1 MRVHWLALSLS
12 SLHSG
17 TGSYA
22 AVQPHG
28 FSDTCILRHRQ
39 SLTHKLIDL
48 WFVVRVENSCC
59 RLIKYSR
66 RFNAKY
72 WKTLSGRR
80 VKFLKTCLSR
90 GSRPVQ
96 EDLHLAMINVSSGP
110 GGGLEGCQ
118 AHGVKFTLGL
128 ALWISYISLRPWFFQ
143 GVQQSCSAWTGRS
156 KSSPTWAEALQHIGR
171 AGWSPRCSFTS
182 PYLRGQ
188 MESLF
193 LQGCQFGTFHQLC
206 KGCKDL
212 EIINC
217 KGKNFISGFCWL
229 TTQAIYDATRSW
241 GWDYFYVTPYAAAWQ
256 LSDCV
261 GSDWTGLMPC
271 GFAL

>member
-1 MRVHWLALSLS
+1 MLMLKLSFTEAYAHQCSQVFIKMDSHVLRITQICLHYPSGNSYTFAHTSHPALPYGLQHGFKLVYVWGFTDLPYLS

-17 TGSYA
+17 MGSYA

-96 EDLHLAMINVSSGP
+96 EDLHLAMINVSSGS

-143 GVQQSCSAWTGRS
+143 GVQQSCSAWTSRS

-171 AGWSPRCSFTS
+171 AGWSPRCSLTS

-193 LQGCQFGTFHQLC
+193 L
-206 KGCKDL
+206 
-212 EIINC
+212 
-217 KGKNFISGFCWL
+217 
-229 TTQAIYDATRSW
+229 
-241 GWDYFYVTPYAAAWQ
+241 
-256 LSDCV
+256 
-261 GSDWTGLMPC
+261 
-271 GFAL
+271 